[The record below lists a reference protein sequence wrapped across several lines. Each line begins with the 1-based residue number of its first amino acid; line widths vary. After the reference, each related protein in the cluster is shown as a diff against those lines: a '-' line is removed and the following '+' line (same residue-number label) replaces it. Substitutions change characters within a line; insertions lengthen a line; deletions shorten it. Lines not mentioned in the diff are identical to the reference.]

1 MGPIK
6 TLMKAV
12 SRHELWVR
20 DMRMEW
26 ICCSLKLHIVGFSIG
41 EFLWSVCA
49 LGVREVITDRSL
61 QAEPPS
67 FNRVLGF
74 RSFGLRSLG
83 FRVVDGDALHVLET
97 S

>member
-1 MGPIK
+1 M
-6 TLMKAV
+6 
-12 SRHELWVR
+12 
-20 DMRMEW
+20 D
-26 ICCSLKLHIVGFSIG
+26 
-41 EFLWSVCA
+41 SVCA

-61 QAEPPS
+61 QAEPPNFS
-67 FNRVLGF
+67 RVLGF